1 MIPYIGCVSREDA
14 EVLRDLAEK
23 SSRILEYGSG
33 ASTQI
38 FRAYSMGSV
47 TSIESDPEW
56 IAKTLH
62 NLGQLNL
69 TGVVFRPYYGFEPVG
84 DYDLI
89 FIDNAD
95 ELRLES
101 AIKSWPH
108 LAVGGTMAFHDT
120 RRTEPHGRSK
130 TSDVQNVC
138 ALIERCSREIDSVT
152 LNARDSN
159 TTLIVKR
166 EPLPYVNWQASEGRT
181 DAQMGL

>member
-1 MIPYIGCVSREDA
+1 MIDYIGCVSREDA
-14 EVLRDLAEK
+14 EVLRDLAET
-23 SSRILEYGSG
+23 SVAILEFGSG

-47 TSIESDPEW
+47 TSIESDPAW
-56 IAKTLH
+56 IAKTLD
-62 NLGQLNL
+62 NLAKLNL

-84 DYDLI
+84 EYDLI

-101 AIKSWPH
+101 AIKAWPH
-108 LAVGGTMAFHDT
+108 LAVDGTMAFHDT
-120 RRTEPHGRSK
+120 RRTEPHGRSE

-138 ALIERCSREIDSVT
+138 ALIERYSEEIDAVM
-152 LNARDSN
+152 LNACDSN

-166 EPLPYVNWQASEGRT
+166 EPLPYVNWQETEGRT